1 MGDLRSDLLDRFR
14 WVNGHADVWRLFYD
28 GELFA
33 RLVVAL
39 ANPFRRDGITKVAG
53 IEARG
58 FILGAAVAR
67 ELGVGFVAI
76 RKQGGLFPG
85 EKLQHLAAPDYRGV
99 EVELRLQRE
108 SVTTTDR
115 VLLVDDWLET
125 GSQGL
130 APRTLIED
138 AGGVFAG
145 VAVIVDQLPA
155 ETRTDFI
162 RYVALLPYSAL
173 PDAMP

>member
-1 MGDLRSDLLDRFR
+1 
-14 WVNGHADVWRLFYD
+14 
-28 GELFA
+28 
-33 RLVVAL
+33 
-39 ANPFRRDGITKVAG
+39 
-53 IEARG
+53 
-58 FILGAAVAR
+58 
-67 ELGVGFVAI
+67 
-76 RKQGGLFPG
+76 
-85 EKLQHLAAPDYRGV
+85 
-99 EVELRLQRE
+99 VELRLQRE

-130 APRTLIED
+130 AARTLIED